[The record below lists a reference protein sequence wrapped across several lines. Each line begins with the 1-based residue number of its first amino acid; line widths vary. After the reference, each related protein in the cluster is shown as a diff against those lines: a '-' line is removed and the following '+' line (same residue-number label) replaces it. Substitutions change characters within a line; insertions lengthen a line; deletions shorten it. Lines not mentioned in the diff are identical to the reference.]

1 MAKTN
6 TKKKTVTP
14 QEETVEIT
22 KSDYQTLKQAY
33 GENIVLRQRMSIMEQ
48 EIVSLDNDFGILE
61 DENERLKAE
70 LLRINT
76 PWYRLLITKIKS
88 LCTTKQQ

>member
-1 MAKTN
+1 MAKTTN
-6 TKKKTVTP
+6 KKKAVP
-14 QEETVEIT
+14 QEETVEIL
-22 KSDYQTLKQAY
+22 KSEYQNLKQAY

-48 EIVSLDNDFGILE
+48 EIVSLDNDFGVLE

-70 LLRINT
+70 LIRIST
-76 PWYRLLITKIKS
+76 PWYKLLIQKIKD

>member
-1 MAKTN
+1 MAKTTN
-6 TKKKTVTP
+6 KKKAVP
-14 QEETVEIT
+14 QEETVEIL
-22 KSDYQTLKQAY
+22 KSEYQNLKQAY

-48 EIVSLDNDFGILE
+48 EIVSLDNDFGVLE
-61 DENERLKAE
+61 EENERLKAE
-70 LLRINT
+70 LIRIST

>member
-1 MAKTN
+1 MAKTTN
-6 TKKKTVTP
+6 KKKAAP
-14 QEETVEIT
+14 QEETVEIL
-22 KSDYQTLKQAY
+22 KSEYQNLKQAY

-48 EIVSLDNDFGILE
+48 EIVSLDNDFGVLE

-70 LLRINT
+70 LLRIST
-76 PWYRLLITKIKS
+76 PWYKLLIQKIKD